1 MTRLLTTTAL
11 GLMLGL
17 GTAVAQQPPM
27 DEPANPPA
35 AMPEQPADAPA
46 MQLDPSGPS
55 DIGPSDIGP
64 SDISPDRASEAAQE
78 MDVKKADKADKTLSS
93 AQFVTEQ
100 QPNDWLASKLIGN
113 SVVNAENESVG
124 EINDLLTDSNG
135 KIIAALIGVGGFL
148 GLGEKDVAVSFQDL
162 KLVRDE
168 NNTVTAM
175 LNTSKDALAQAP
187 DFKTL
192 DEQEVVQGS
201 ANDRDGG
208 ASSY

>member
-1 MTRLLTTTAL
+1 
-11 GLMLGL
+11 MLGL

-46 MQLDPSGPS
+46 MQLDPA
-55 DIGPSDIGP
+55 GP

-78 MDVKKADKADKTLSS
+78 MDVKKADKADKADKTLSN

-100 QPNDWLASKLIGN
+100 QPNDWLASKLIGK

-135 KIIAALIGVGGFL
+135 QIIAALIGVGGFL
-148 GLGEKDVAVSFQDL
+148 GLGEKDVAVSFNDL

-168 NNTVTAM
+168 NNTITAM
-175 LNTSKDALAQAP
+175 LNTTKDALAQAP

-201 ANDRDGG
+201 ATDRDGG
-208 ASSY
+208 ASGY

>member
-1 MTRLLTTTAL
+1 MSRLLTTTAL

-17 GTAVAQQPPM
+17 GTAVAQQAPM
-27 DEPANPPA
+27 DETTTPPA

-46 MQLDPSGPS
+46 MQMEPG
-55 DIGPSDIGP
+55 GP
-64 SDISPDRASEAAQE
+64 SDISPDRASEAARE
-78 MDVKKADKADKTLSS
+78 MDVKKADKADKTLSN
-93 AQFVTEQ
+93 ARFLTEQ
-100 QPNDWLASKLIGN
+100 KPNDWLASNLIGK

-124 EINDLLTDSNG
+124 EINDLVTNSNG

-148 GLGEKDVAVSFQDL
+148 GLGEKDVAVSFNDL

-168 NNTVTAM
+168 NNAVTAM
-175 LNTSKDALAQAP
+175 LDTTKDALSQAP

-201 ANDRDGG
+201 AKDERDRGNS
-208 ASSY
+208 AY

>member
-1 MTRLLTTTAL
+1 
-11 GLMLGL
+11 MLGL

-46 MQLDPSGPS
+46 MQLDPA
-55 DIGPSDIGP
+55 GP

-78 MDVKKADKADKTLSS
+78 MDVKKADKADKSLSN

-100 QPNDWLASKLIGN
+100 QPNDWLASKLIGK

-148 GLGEKDVAVSFQDL
+148 GLGEKDVAVSFDDL

-175 LNTSKDALAQAP
+175 LNTTKDALAQAP

-201 ANDRDGG
+201 AEDRDRKTNG
-208 ASSY
+208 Y

>member
-55 DIGPSDIGP
+55 DIGPSDI
-64 SDISPDRASEAAQE
+64 SPDSASEAAQE

-124 EINDLLTDSNG
+124 EINDLLTDANG
-135 KIIAALIGVGGFL
+135 QIIAALIGVGGFL
-148 GLGEKDVAVSFQDL
+148 GLGEKNVAVSFNDL

-201 ANDRDGG
+201 ANDREGG
-208 ASSY
+208 ASGGY

>member
-17 GTAVAQQPPM
+17 GTAVAQQAPM
-27 DEPANPPA
+27 DESTNPPA

-46 MQLDPSGPS
+46 MQLEPGGPA
-55 DIGPSDIGP
+55 DIA
-64 SDISPDRASEAAQE
+64 PDRASEAAQE
-78 MDVKKADKADKTLSS
+78 MDVKKADKADKAGKSLSN

-100 QPNDWLASKLIGN
+100 QPNDWLASKLIGK

-124 EINDLLTDSNG
+124 EINDLLTDSKG
-135 KIIAALIGVGGFL
+135 QIIAALIGVGGFL
-148 GLGEKDVAVSFQDL
+148 GLGEKDVAVSFNDL

-175 LNTSKDALAQAP
+175 LNTTKDALAQAP

-201 ANDRDGG
+201 ADDRDRKANG
-208 ASSY
+208 Y

>member
-27 DEPANPPA
+27 DEQANPPA

-46 MQLDPSGPS
+46 MQLDPA
-55 DIGPSDIGP
+55 GP
-64 SDISPDRASEAAQE
+64 SDISPDRASEAAKE
-78 MDVKKADKADKTLSS
+78 MDVNKADRGDRADKADKSLSN

-100 QPNDWLASKLIGN
+100 QPNDWLASRLIGK
-113 SVVNAENESVG
+113 SVVNADNESVG

-148 GLGEKDVAVSFQDL
+148 GLGEKDVAVSFNDL

-168 NNTVTAM
+168 NNTITAM
-175 LNTSKDALAQAP
+175 LNTTKDALAQAP

-208 ASSY
+208 ASGY